1 MKVWSDRTILKAL
14 NNPSNKIVER
24 TAFTQEVTFIGV
36 KDQPDFANLTI
47 TITPNEK
54 IIELKSLKLYLFQ
67 FRNKLLSYE
76 RLVDVLYEDIQNVY
90 KPLTLRVSLEFKPRG
105 GISSKVEIDSLKQLK
120 EIK

>member
-1 MKVWSDRTILKAL
+1 MKVWSDRAILKAL
-14 NNPSNKIVER
+14 NNPSNKIVEI

-36 KDQPDFANLTI
+36 KYQPDFANLTI

-76 RLVDVLYEDIQNVY
+76 RFVDFLYEDIQNVY

>member
-14 NNPSNKIVER
+14 NNPSNKIVEI